1 MDRQIST
8 YRTPGLLVFRL
19 VDFLGLASG
28 LWFTRSLR
36 QTLGHDQ
43 YWMIV
48 LAACL
53 CFLFAAEFTGLYRKW
68 RGAKLSLELVAA
80 WFTLAMGQTIV
91 LVIGA
96 LTLYGSGL
104 TRLSFLAWTLLA
116 ALGIGFGRSS
126 LRLIQSTLHAYGIGI
141 RGFAVVGISPLGLQ
155 LARNIQ
161 ESPQLGLKLIGFYD
175 DRPSART
182 VQLPASL
189 GARLGTVDDLLQSTR
204 RGEVSVVYITFPMRA
219 EQRIRDVLNRFS
231 DTTASVYIVPDF
243 FVFEL
248 LHSRWN
254 NILGVPVVS
263 VFENP
268 FYGVDGMLKRA
279 FDLVVGTCCLILAAI
294 PMLGIAVLV
303 RLSSPGPVFFRQ
315 KRYGLDGR
323 QIRVWKFR
331 TMRVCEDGPDV
342 AQAVRHD
349 PRVTPIGRLLR
360 RTSLDELPQ
369 LFNVIAGNMSL
380 VGPRPHAQAHNE
392 QYRGQIQGY
401 MLRHK
406 VRPGIT
412 GLAQVHGWRGETD
425 TLFKMEK
432 RVEYDHKY
440 IREWSLWLDLRI
452 LVQTIAVVFSGRNAH

>member
-1 MDRQIST
+1 
-8 YRTPGLLVFRL
+8 
-19 VDFLGLASG
+19 
-28 LWFTRSLR
+28 
-36 QTLGHDQ
+36 
-43 YWMIV
+43 
-48 LAACL
+48 
-53 CFLFAAEFTGLYRKW
+53 
-68 RGAKLSLELVAA
+68 
-80 WFTLAMGQTIV
+80 
-91 LVIGA
+91 
-96 LTLYGSGL
+96 
-104 TRLSFLAWTLLA
+104 
-116 ALGIGFGRSS
+116 
-126 LRLIQSTLHAYGIGI
+126 
-141 RGFAVVGISPLGLQ
+141 
-155 LARNIQ
+155 
-161 ESPQLGLKLIGFYD
+161 
-175 DRPSART
+175 
-182 VQLPASL
+182 
-189 GARLGTVDDLLQSTR
+189 
-204 RGEVSVVYITFPMRA
+204 MRA

-279 FDLVVGTCCLILAAI
+279 FDLLVGTCCLVLAAI
-294 PMLGIAVLV
+294 PMLTIAILV
-303 RLSSPGPVFFRQ
+303 RFSSPGPIFFRQ

-323 QIRVWKFR
+323 EIRVWKFR
-331 TMRVCEDGPDV
+331 TMRVCEDGPNV
-342 AQAVRHD
+342 VQAVRHD
-349 PRVTPIGRLLR
+349 PRVTPIGRFLR

-369 LFNVIAGNMSL
+369 LFNVMAGNMSL

-392 QYRGQIQGY
+392 QFRGQIQGY